1 MNSINQIEEDLYAI
15 LTVVKYSNKPKQNY
29 VN

>member
-1 MNSINQIEEDLYAI
+1 MNSINQIEGDLYTI
-15 LTVVKYSNKPKQNY
+15 LTVVKYSKIAKQNY